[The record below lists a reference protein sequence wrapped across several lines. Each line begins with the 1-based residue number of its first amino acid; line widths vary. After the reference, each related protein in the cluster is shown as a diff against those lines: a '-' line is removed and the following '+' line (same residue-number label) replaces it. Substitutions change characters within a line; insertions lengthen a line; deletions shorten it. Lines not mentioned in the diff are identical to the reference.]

1 MPRSSTH
8 AAPRCQN
15 QDYRRSGGARG
26 GDDNTYYLWNVSV
39 SNGRDLRPVSEMPL
53 EKALFLVR
61 PRKEEGITF
70 EGIILWTLVSAKS
83 ISHARCSHPLGYRYN
98 RDGELPDEN
107 DWTWESTSNLY
118 SKKLTDGITKA
129 GTEVFR
135 SMEKRPGGPKFGTFV
150 THVEVKDIFKKGVSP
165 EGDKDGY
172 AFPFV
177 MKEGKELPEDW
188 HLPGVLSEDDL
199 EHYEDDERGTM
210 RKINPD
216 IYIKV

>member
-1 MPRSSTH
+1 
-8 AAPRCQN
+8 
-15 QDYRRSGGARG
+15 
-26 GDDNTYYLWNVSV
+26 
-39 SNGRDLRPVSEMPL
+39 
-53 EKALFLVR
+53 
-61 PRKEEGITF
+61 
-70 EGIILWTLVSAKS
+70 
-83 ISHARCSHPLGYRYN
+83 
-98 RDGELPDEN
+98 
-107 DWTWESTSNLY
+107 
-118 SKKLTDGITKA
+118 
-129 GTEVFR
+129 
-135 SMEKRPGGPKFGTFV
+135 MEKRPGGPKFGTFV

-199 EHYEDDERGTM
+199 EHYEDDNRGTM